1 TEDRLPVRDHRDIV
15 RVAEFID
22 LKIALKAV
30 VVGFLLAINS
40 GVRDAHGRSHFELM
54 EVAGRKSLVLGAG
67 RSGIASA
74 TFLAERG
81 AVVALHDRKLVEE
94 WTDAARSLKETHKV
108 GLIGGDIPSWLLDQI
123 DLVVISPGVPTN
135 TIPARYVDRKD
146 GEVIGEV
153 ELAYRFIK
161 GRIVGITGS
170 NGKTTT
176 TTLIGEILKNAGF
189 DTQVGG
195 NIGTPL
201 LDLAMA
207 STDGTWTVAELSSF
221 QLETIK
227 DFRANVAICLNVTP
241 NHLDRYESF
250 TDYAAAKHRIF
261 MNQTAEDLAVL
272 NADHEITASW
282 ARGLK
287 AHISMFSVRRELD
300 EGLFLRGRELVC
312 RSNGRERVLTT
323 RDEIFLRGLHN
334 VENVLA
340 SLAAGLA
347 CGASPESMRETI
359 ANFKGVEHR
368 IEFVSDFG
376 GVKFY
381 NDSKATSVDAALKA
395 LEALSESN
403 GKVVLILGGRS
414 KNAPYAPLIPL
425 IEKSVRALVLIGEDA
440 DNIDS
445 QLRGTTKIIR
455 ADSMDAAVR
464 SGFEAAEPSDSV
476 LLAPACASFDMFKTY
491 EHRGETFK
499 DAVRKL
505 SAKAGATR

>member
-1 TEDRLPVRDHRDIV
+1 
-15 RVAEFID
+15 
-22 LKIALKAV
+22 
-30 VVGFLLAINS
+30 
-40 GVRDAHGRSHFELM
+40 M

-74 TFLAERG
+74 RFLADRG
-81 AVVALHDRKLVEE
+81 AVVALHDRKPVEE
-94 WTDAARSLKETHKV
+94 WSDAARSLKETHNV
-108 GLIGGDIPSWLLDQI
+108 GLIGGEIPSWLLDQI

-135 TIPARYVDRKD
+135 TVPARYVDRKD

-153 ELAYRFIK
+153 ELAYRFTK

-176 TTLIGEILKNAGF
+176 TTLIGEILKNAGIV
-189 DTQVGG
+189 TQVGG

-201 LDLAMA
+201 LDLAVS
-207 STDGTWTVAELSSF
+207 STDEMWTVAELSSF

-250 TDYAAAKHRIF
+250 TDYAIAKHRIF
-261 MNQTAEDLAVL
+261 MNQTADDLAVL
-272 NADHEITASW
+272 NADDEITASW
-282 ARGLK
+282 ATGLK
-287 AHISMFSVRRELD
+287 AHVSVFSIRRELD
-300 EGLFLRGRELVC
+300 VGLFLRGRDLVS
-312 RSNGRERVLTT
+312 RSNGKEKVLTT
-323 RDEIFLRGLHN
+323 RDDICLRGLHN

-368 IEFVSDFG
+368 IEFVSEID

-381 NDSKATSVDAALKA
+381 NDSKATSVDATLKA
-395 LEALSESN
+395 VEALSEDD
-403 GKVVLILGGRS
+403 GKVVLILGGRG
-414 KNAPYAPLIPL
+414 KNAPYSPLIPL
-425 IEKSVRALVLIGEDA
+425 IESSVRALVLIGEDA
-440 DNIDS
+440 DNIES
-445 QLRGTTKIIR
+445 QLRGSAVIVR
-455 ADSMDAAVR
+455 AGSMEDAVR
-464 SGFEAAEPSDSV
+464 SGFEAAASGDSV
-476 LLAPACASFDMFKTY
+476 LLAPACASFDMFRTF

-499 DAVRKL
+499 SAVAAL
-505 SAKAGATR
+505 GVNTVSAK

>member
-1 TEDRLPVRDHRDIV
+1 ME
-15 RVAEFID
+15 
-22 LKIALKAV
+22 
-30 VVGFLLAINS
+30 LLGKKTLI
-40 GVRDAHGRSHFELM
+40 
-54 EVAGRKSLVLGAG
+54 LGAG
-67 RSGIASA
+67 KSGIASA
-74 TFLAERG
+74 KFLAERG
-81 AVVALHDRKLVEE
+81 AVVALHDRKPVEE
-94 WTDAARSLKETHKV
+94 WSDGARSLKETHKV
-108 GLIGGDIPSWLLDQI
+108 GLIGSDIPSWLLDQI

-153 ELAYRFIK
+153 ELAYRFMK

-176 TTLIGEILKNAGF
+176 TTLIGEILKNAGIV
-189 DTQVGG
+189 TQVGG

-201 LDLAMA
+201 LDLAMS
-207 STDGTWTVAELSSF
+207 STDETWTVAELSSF

-250 TDYAAAKHRIF
+250 TEYAAAKHRIF

-272 NADHEITASW
+272 NADDEITASW
-282 ARGLK
+282 PQGLK
-287 AHISMFSVRRELD
+287 AHVSMFSIRRELD
-300 EGLFLRGRELVC
+300 EGLFLRGPELVS
-312 RSNGRERVLTT
+312 RSSGKERVLTT

-368 IEFVSDFG
+368 IEFVSEVR

-381 NDSKATSVDAALKA
+381 NDSKATSVDATLKA
-395 LEALSESN
+395 LEALSEGD
-403 GKVVLILGGRS
+403 GKVVLILGGRG
-414 KNAPYAPLIPL
+414 KHAPYAPLISL

-440 DNIDS
+440 DNIES
-445 QLRGTTKIIR
+445 QLSGTAEIIR
-455 ADSMDAAVR
+455 AGSMEEAVRAGLDAAE
-464 SGFEAAEPSDSV
+464 SGDSV
-476 LLAPACASFDMFKTY
+476 LLAPACASFDMFRSF
-491 EHRGETFK
+491 EHRGEAFK
-499 DAVRKL
+499 AAVASIGVGAV
-505 SAKAGATR
+505 SAK

>member
-1 TEDRLPVRDHRDIV
+1 M
-15 RVAEFID
+15 
-22 LKIALKAV
+22 
-30 VVGFLLAINS
+30 
-40 GVRDAHGRSHFELM
+40 ELS
-54 EVAGRKSLVLGAG
+54 GRKSLVLGAG
-67 RSGIASA
+67 RSGVASA
-74 TFLAERG
+74 KFLAERG
-81 AVVALHDRKLVEE
+81 AVVALHDRKPVEE
-94 WTDAARSLKETHKV
+94 WSDAARSLKETLKV
-108 GLIGGDIPSWLLDQI
+108 GLMGGEIPSWLLDQI

-153 ELAYRFIK
+153 ELAYRFMK

-176 TTLIGEILKNAGF
+176 TTLIGEILRNAGIV
-189 DTQVGG
+189 TQVGG

-201 LDLAMA
+201 LDLAMS
-207 STDGTWTVAELSSF
+207 STDDTWTVAELSSF

-261 MNQTAEDLAVL
+261 MNQTADDLAVL
-272 NADHEITASW
+272 NADDEITASW
-282 ARGLK
+282 AKGLK
-287 AHISMFSVRRELD
+287 AHVSTFSIRRELD
-300 EGLFLRGRELVC
+300 EGLFLRGRDLVS
-312 RSNGRERVLTT
+312 RSNGKERVLTN
-323 RDEIFLRGLHN
+323 RDDIFLRGLHN

-359 ANFKGVEHR
+359 ASFKGVEHR
-368 IEFVSDFG
+368 IEFVSEID

-381 NDSKATSVDAALKA
+381 NDSKATSVDATLKA
-395 LEALSESN
+395 LEALSEDD
-403 GKVVLILGGRS
+403 GKVVLILGGRG

-440 DNIDS
+440 DNIAS
-445 QLRGTTKIIR
+445 QLNGTTEIIR
-455 ADSMDAAVR
+455 ADSMEEAVR
-464 SGFEAAEPSDSV
+464 SGLNEAKAGDSV
-476 LLAPACASFDMFKTY
+476 LLAPACASFDMFKSF
-491 EHRGETFK
+491 EHRGDVFK
-499 DAVRKL
+499 ASVRSLGL
-505 SAKAGATR
+505 SQVSAR